1 MSGHFVVGFLNRDV
15 EKEYQKLDGSQ
26 RRLVRIAVAKL
37 KTRADEIGTPLHGE
51 LAGCKKI
58 KWRNAGLRMVFR
70 IREEPQAARLLV
82 GDERIVEIAEIVAIG
97 RRDRSEVYKMA
108 AGRLSK
114 RPAMVEYDGTLR

>member
-70 IREEPQAARLLV
+70 IRED
-82 GDERIVEIAEIVAIG
+82 GMVEIAEIVAIG
-97 RRDRSEVYKMA
+97 RRDRSEVY
-108 AGRLSK
+108 R
-114 RPAMVEYDGTLR
+114 RP

>member
-26 RRLVRIAVAKL
+26 RRLVCIAVAKL

-51 LAGCKKI
+51 LAGCKKV

-70 IREEPQAARLLV
+70 IRED
-82 GDERIVEIAEIVAIG
+82 GMVEIAEIVAIG
-97 RRDRSEVYKMA
+97 WRNRSEVYKTA
-108 AGRLSK
+108 VGRLSK
-114 RPAMVEYDGTLR
+114 QPAMVDYDGTLR

>member
-51 LAGCKKI
+51 LAGCKRLNGGMRDSE
-58 KWRNAGLRMVFR
+58 WFSESERTEWLRL
-70 IREEPQAARLLV
+70 PRLWQ
-82 GDERIVEIAEIVAIG
+82 
-97 RRDRSEVYKMA
+97 
-108 AGRLSK
+108 
-114 RPAMVEYDGTLR
+114 

>member
-37 KTRADEIGTPLHGE
+37 KTRADEIGTPLRGE

-70 IREEPQAARLLV
+70 IREDGTV
-82 GDERIVEIAEIVAIG
+82 DIAEIVAIG
-97 RRDRSEVYKMA
+97 RRVVSRKLV
-108 AGRLSK
+108 
-114 RPAMVEYDGTLR
+114 

>member
-1 MSGHFVVGFLNRDV
+1 MDLSEDSSVLQSRN
-15 EKEYQKLDGSQ
+15 Y
-26 RRLVRIAVAKL
+26 
-37 KTRADEIGTPLHGE
+37 EIGTPLHGE

-70 IREEPQAARLLV
+70 IRED
-82 GDERIVEIAEIVAIG
+82 GTVEIDEIVAIG
-97 RRDRSEVYKMA
+97 RRDRSEVYKTA

>member
-70 IREEPQAARLLV
+70 IRED
-82 GDERIVEIAEIVAIG
+82 GTVEIAAL
-97 RRDRSEVYKMA
+97 
-108 AGRLSK
+108 GRLQRRVVTAFGK
-114 RPAMVEYDGTLR
+114 TP

>member
-70 IREEPQAARLLV
+70 IRED
-82 GDERIVEIAEIVAIG
+82 GTVEIAEIVP
-97 RRDRSEVYKMA
+97 RRS
-108 AGRLSK
+108 LI
-114 RPAMVEYDGTLR
+114 LRFSSVK

>member
-58 KWRNAGLRMVFR
+58 KWRNAGLKMVFR
-70 IREEPQAARLLV
+70 IRED
-82 GDERIVEIAEIVAIG
+82 GMVEIAEIVAREQKLREEIDRIIG
-97 RRDRSEVYKMA
+97 EIEK
-108 AGRLSK
+108 
-114 RPAMVEYDGTLR
+114 

>member
-26 RRLVRIAVAKL
+26 RRLVRVAVEKL

-70 IREEPQAARLLV
+70 IRED
-82 GDERIVEIAEIVAIG
+82 GTVEIAEIVAIG
-97 RRDRSEVYKMA
+97 RRDRFEVYNTA
-108 AGRLSK
+108 AERMSIQ
-114 RPAMVEYDGTLR
+114 PAMVEYDGTVR

>member
-70 IREEPQAARLLV
+70 IRED
-82 GDERIVEIAEIVAIG
+82 GTVEIAEIVAIG
-97 RRDRSEVYKMA
+97 RRDRSEVYKTA
-108 AGRLSK
+108 VGRLSK
-114 RPAMVEYDGTLR
+114 QSAVVSRKLV